1 MFLAYR
7 YLLSSSGESEVEHSQ
22 EQNVVEKQA
31 QMSSKASSSGT
42 IPANVLNKIDDV
54 SVLEKEAKLS
64 VRGNVRLQSINDFN
78 GIAANML
85 D

>member
-1 MFLAYR
+1 MFLGYR
-7 YLLSSSGESEVEHSQ
+7 YLLSSSSESEVEQYQ
-22 EQNVVEKQA
+22 EQNIVQKQA

-64 VRGNVRLQSINDFN
+64 VHGNVRLV
-78 GIAANML
+78 ANACKH
-85 D
+85 